1 MAMFFSPGPKP
12 FSFPSFKTHHNCLL
26 VESCRKTCWTGGPLG
41 HEGHVR
47 CAVHCGR
54 FKLEIKCEN

>member
-1 MAMFFSPGPKP
+1 MAMLFSPGPKQ
-12 FSFPSFKTHHNCLL
+12 FSVPSFKTHHNCLL
-26 VESCRKTCWTGGPLG
+26 VESYRKTCWTGGPLG
-41 HEGHVR
+41 HVL